1 MPVPPYT
8 PQTKGEL
15 LEVHASL
22 FLGAPDSFFK
32 LPNVLPEEQQTL
44 ESTVAE
50 LHRGVDHVFRKD
62 RHAQVRAK
70 LHDLVEHEDNGV
82 RIPDRAVM
90 EHFVLPNSDFVVKGR
105 MEYRMGAA
113 TEGTYGYEPLEAIHD
128 HTSFP
133 EYTELYFTNYGA
145 VVFLGEK
152 DEVIAVLNHRT
163 LLDIVEA
170 A

>member
-1 MPVPPYT
+1 M
-8 PQTKGEL
+8 L
-15 LEVHASL
+15 LRCQPGSAFKRHRH
-22 FLGAPDSFFK
+22 LGAG
-32 LPNVLPEEQQTL
+32 EY
-44 ESTVAE
+44 
-50 LHRGVDHVFRKD
+50 
-62 RHAQVRAK
+62 
-70 LHDLVEHEDNGV
+70 
-82 RIPDRAVM
+82 
-90 EHFVLPNSDFVVKGR
+90 FVVKGR

-152 DEVIAVLNHRT
+152 DEVIAVLNHRM

-170 A
+170 AT